1 MSKLSASEA
10 FAIGGA
16 LGDCCHKAVAA
27 TSHSRRQTC
36 THAAATRMWRK
47 DIVVPIGKRHTSG
60 WQVFFIWTSLRA
72 DFIIKIIFY
81 KAVTFLHVDT
91 NS

>member
-1 MSKLSASEA
+1 MSNLSASEA

-27 TSHSRRQTC
+27 TSHSRRQTR

-47 DIVVPIGKRHTSG
+47 DVVPFGKRHTSG

>member
-1 MSKLSASEA
+1 
-10 FAIGGA
+10 
-16 LGDCCHKAVAA
+16 
-27 TSHSRRQTC
+27 
-36 THAAATRMWRK
+36 MWRK